1 MSTTVISPE
10 GTVYKWYQDND
21 WKPADLIE
29 DATQALQQGNQRNAG
44 PHTLQHPHGLSQVL
58 QISLRLCVSAVN
70 CFASI

>member
-29 DATQALQQGNQRNAG
+29 DAAQALQQGNQRNAG
-44 PHTLQHPHGLSQVL
+44 PHPST
-58 QISLRLCVSAVN
+58 
-70 CFASI
+70 SIPTA